1 MSAFDLMNESLQC
14 AEPEVDCITPLMKL
28 RDEVFVFIDG
38 KWVNEIYCQPPFA
51 SGWKPFS
58 KKAQNEWSIWEENR
72 ALWEENQVLWIE
84 NRMLWEENKALQCL
98 QSQNEAVPVI
108 YTDTIQESFQKEKK
122 PFPFFQERKRG
133 FQVNPGHK
141 ALQVDKEKNRVLEDL
156 QQENKTIP
164 IIWKDQKTISLWR
177 E

>member
-1 MSAFDLMNESLQC
+1 MSAFDLMNQSLQC
-14 AEPEVDCITPLMKL
+14 TEPEVDCITPLMKL

-108 YTDTIQESFQKEKK
+108 YTDTVQESFQKEKK
-122 PFPFFQERKRG
+122 PFPFFPGEEKRLSGQPRPQSSPGRQGKEQSLTG
-133 FQVNPGHK
+133 FAAG
-141 ALQVDKEKNRVLEDL
+141 E
-156 QQENKTIP
+156 
-164 IIWKDQKTISLWR
+164 
-177 E
+177 